1 MTSAGDRRAFPR
13 FEIVGGLWG
22 TFEMVV
28 ALTVINISP
37 GGVLV
42 AAPVQLERNSV
53 HRLMMR
59 RGDLQTAVEI
69 RVCHS
74 MPATE
79 ESGPGFVMGCEFLS
93 RTSAMDALLMDGRAE
108 LGGV

>member
-1 MTSAGDRRAFPR
+1 MTRAGDRRAFPR

-28 ALTVINISP
+28 ALNVINISH

-42 AAPVQLERNSV
+42 ACPVQLERDSV
-53 HRLMMR
+53 HRLTMR
-59 RGDLQTAVEI
+59 RGDLQTAVDV
-69 RVCHS
+69 RVCH
-74 MPATE
+74 AE
-79 ESGPGFVMGCEFLS
+79 ETAGDGGSGYVMGCEFLS
-93 RTSAMDALLMDGRAE
+93 RTSAMEALLMDSQAE

>member
-1 MTSAGDRRAFPR
+1 MSPSGDRRAHPR

-28 ALTVINISP
+28 ALTVINISH

-42 AAPVQLERNSV
+42 GGPVQLEPDSV
-53 HRLMMR
+53 HRLTMR
-59 RGDLQTAVEI
+59 RGDLQTAVEV

-74 MPATE
+74 VRAVPDAGT
-79 ESGPGFVMGCEFLS
+79 GFVMGCEFLS
-93 RTSAMDALLMDGRAE
+93 RTSAMEALLMDGRME